1 MSELQHTPTPWRAIG
16 PSGAPL
22 HDPGDYA
29 IVDADEAIIAEAFLQ
44 VAKDTMHPAAAN
56 AAFIVKAV
64 NSHDDLLEALKE
76 VTHWADSVIGEP
88 DKAMG
93 VQEYGNKVIKAAVA
107 AIKRA
112 EEATIK
118 HSPSNPCRCKG
129 PSWKPHDADCA
140 LWKVEAPA

>member
-1 MSELQHTPTPWRAIG
+1 MSDRQHTPLPWRVNHDGSDACLIEG
-16 PSGAPL
+16 PRTPVPHHHVYVARAKGG
-22 HDPGDYA
+22 PGR
-29 IVDADEAIIAEAFLQ
+29 DEMAE
-44 VAKDTMHPAAAN
+44 AN

-107 AIKRA
+107 AIKHV

-140 LWKVEAPA
+140 LWKVEATT